1 MTGDDSVRTQCS
13 YCGVGCGISVRTT
26 IDQSGAPVIAKVS
39 GDKLHPANAGRLC
52 TKGATHA
59 EMMAAPGRMT
69 TAYHRPERGQA
80 PVPLPV
86 DDAVRETADRLRA
99 ILDEHGPDAIALYV
113 SGQMSLEAQY
123 LATKLAKGYLRTKH
137 IEANSRLCMA
147 SAGTG
152 YKQSLGADGPPG
164 SYDDFEHADLFFVTG
179 ANMADCH
186 PILFLRMADRL
197 KAGAKLIVV
206 DPRRTETAARADLF
220 LQIAPGTDLALLNG
234 LLHLL
239 VADGAID
246 TDFIAEHT
254 EGWEAMPEFL
264 ADYPPERVA
273 ELTGLP
279 EADIRTAA
287 TMIAE
292 AGEWMSLWT
301 MGLNQSTHGTWNT
314 NALIN
319 LHLATGAICRP
330 GSGPFSLTGQPNAMG
345 GREMGYM
352 GPGLPGQRSLLSPAD
367 RAFVETA
374 WELPEGTLRTEA
386 GQGTIDMFAGLADGE
401 IKAAWIICTN
411 PVATVANRKTVIAG
425 LEAAELVVVQDAYTE
440 TATNSYADLLLP
452 ATLWAESDAVMV
464 NSERNV
470 TLLRRSVDPVG
481 EARPDWLLIA
491 QVATAMGFPGFD
503 FTSSAEVFDELRQFT
518 NPATGYD
525 LSGMSYDRLREGPMQ
540 WPCND
545 SDSPRNPI
553 RYRNDGI
560 HQPLH
565 VDADG
570 HTPALAFATPSRR
583 AVFFPRPHLPAAEL
597 PDDDYP
603 FLLNTGRL
611 QHQWHTMTKTGKV
624 TKLTKLDPEPFVE
637 VHPDDAARLDL
648 KPGDQLEIASRRGR
662 AVLPVRISDRVR
674 PGDCFAPFHW
684 NDEQGEYLT
693 INAVTNDA
701 VDPTSLQPEFKACA
715 VALRR
720 VGPAAESSTGVPIQQ
735 GSPEAGRLPQHAMPA
750 GQPAPPTVHTGQPS
764 ADTRQP
770 VGFAPESPAVP
781 GPGHGGPHPLAVMLG
796 LDAGISPLLS
806 EAERVYLGG
815 YLAALQTL
823 PVSGQ
828 PVLPAT
834 APLSPQARLWIDGML
849 AGAYSRGP
857 GTAGESAGS
866 PDTGMP
872 VGGQPFDNPPFGDFS
887 SGGAVANGGPTVDA
901 VPGRPGAVG
910 VSAGGAEPGA
920 GGALST
926 TVTVLWASQTG
937 NAEELA
943 ASVAARLADGGFAP
957 KLLDMDSCEPT
968 ALDGDVLVVT
978 STFGDGGPPD
988 NGADFLARLEDDAL
1002 RLPRIRYAV
1011 FALGDSSYDDFCGHG
1026 RTLDTLLS
1034 ARGAHRLLP
1043 RVDSEPDFDD
1053 AADQWI
1059 TDVLTAIT
1067 PNPDTSPG
1075 SAPSGPGSAPS
1086 GPDSSAADLGSP
1098 SDVGSLADVGSPA
1111 GTPTTF
1117 GTSSAGSALT
1127 GIPST
1132 AGTPRFGSV
1141 PPATTFPP
1149 AAPLVGSPSA
1159 DAGNHFG
1166 TTLPGSTAPATPG
1179 FAPVPTG
1186 TWPPGFTATTQHSAI
1201 QGAAPQPYPAQAAS
1215 RPSGR
1220 GGASVLDRPQTT
1232 PSRRAPAAPFTRQS
1246 PVLATLMRN
1255 EVLSAPGSPKEVRR
1269 FGFDLHKL
1277 DAPYEVGDSLGV
1289 LPTNCDDLVAEWLAA
1304 TGLDG
1309 RRAVEVDGR
1318 ELLLTD
1324 ALRTHFDIT
1333 KVSNDL
1339 LGFIA
1344 ERNPHPQL
1352 AKLLR
1357 RDNRNE
1363 LASYLWDRQAVDVL
1377 RDFPVRT
1384 DLVDW
1389 LGALKKLQ
1397 PRQYSISSSPLTTP
1411 DEVQLTVGV
1420 LRYGDP
1426 VGDSV
1431 RRGGVCSTFLADR
1444 AGAEVPI
1451 FLQRA
1456 PHFRPPLDPT
1466 VPMIMVGPGTGIAP
1480 FRGFLHERRAVG
1492 ATGRNWLFFGDQ
1504 HAAHN
1509 FYYRTELEDMFRSG
1523 FLTRLDLAFSRDQR
1537 ERIYVQHRMIE
1548 HGAELWSWLCEGA
1561 HFYVCGDAARMAK
1574 DVDDTLLR
1582 IARIHGKLDE
1592 AGALAFKKQ
1601 LVAEKRYVRDVY

>member
-1 MTGDDSVRTQCS
+1 MIGGMTADFRDSGTVRTQCS
-13 YCGVGCGISVRTT
+13 YCGVGCGINVQTET
-26 IDQSGAPVIAKVS
+26 DQSGARLIAKVS

-59 EMMAAPGRMT
+59 EMMAAPGRMD
-69 TAYHRPERGQA
+69 TAYHRPERGQV

-86 DDAVRETADRLRA
+86 DEAVHETAARLRA

-164 SYDDFEHADLFFVTG
+164 SYDDFEHADLFFVSG

-186 PILFLRMADRL
+186 PILHLRMAERL

-239 VADGAID
+239 VAEDAID
-246 TDFIAEHT
+246 PAFIAEHT
-254 EGWEAMPEFL
+254 EGWDAMPAFL
-264 ADYPPERVA
+264 ADYPPDRVA
-273 ELTGLP
+273 GITGLA

-287 TMIAE
+287 RMIAE

-352 GPGLPGQRSLLSPAD
+352 GPGLPGQRSLLSPVD

-374 WELPEGTLRTEA
+374 WDLPAGTLRTES
-386 GQGTIDMFAGLADGE
+386 GPGTIEMFRGLAEGT

-425 LEAAELVVVQDAYTE
+425 LEAAELVVVQDAYGE
-440 TATNSYADLLLP
+440 TATNAYADLLLP

-470 TLLRRSVDPVG
+470 TLLRQSVDPVG
-481 EARPDWLLIA
+481 DARPDWLLIA

-503 FTSSAEVFDELRQFT
+503 FASSAEVFAEITRFT

-540 WPCND
+540 WPCRD
-545 SDSPRNPI
+545 SATPRNPI

-570 HTPALAFATPSRR
+570 TTPRLAFATPSRR
-583 AVFFPRPHLPAAEL
+583 AVFFARPHLPAAEL

-624 TKLTKLDPEPFVE
+624 AKLTKLNGAPFVE
-637 VHPDDAARLDL
+637 VHPEDARRLDL
-648 KPGDQLEIASRRGR
+648 RQGDQLEIASRRGR
-662 AVLPVRISDRVR
+662 AVLPVQISDRVR

-701 VDPTSLQPEFKACA
+701 VDPDSLQPEFKACA

-720 VGPAAESSTGVPIQQ
+720 VGPAPTPEQAPAHPV
-735 GSPEAGRLPQHAMPA
+735 EAG
-750 GQPAPPTVHTGQPS
+750 V
-764 ADTRQP
+764 
-770 VGFAPESPAVP
+770 
-781 GPGHGGPHPLAVMLG
+781 HPLAGILG
-796 LDAGISPLLS
+796 LDAAASPTLAES
-806 EAERVYLGG
+806 ERIYLGG
-815 YLAALQTL
+815 YLAALQSL
-823 PVSGQ
+823 PVIGQ
-828 PVLPAT
+828 PVLPTT
-834 APLSPQARLWIDGML
+834 APLSAQARLWVDGLL
-849 AGAYSRGP
+849 AGMYSRSTGP
-857 GTAGESAGS
+857 
-866 PDTGMP
+866 
-872 VGGQPFDNPPFGDFS
+872 V
-887 SGGAVANGGPTVDA
+887 
-901 VPGRPGAVG
+901 
-910 VSAGGAEPGA
+910 AEPATGEA
-920 GGALST
+920 APAPP
-926 TVTVLWASQTG
+926 VTVLWASQTG

-943 ASVAARLADGGFAP
+943 ATVAARLTDAGFLP
-957 KLLDMDSCEPT
+957 SLLDMDSCDLST
-968 ALDGDVLVVT
+968 LTGDVLLVT

-988 NGADFLARLEDDAL
+988 NGADFATRLADSVARFPAV
-1002 RLPRIRYAV
+1002 RYAV

-1026 RTLDTLLS
+1026 RTLDRLF
-1034 ARGAHRLLP
+1034 AEHGAHRLLP
-1043 RVDSEPDFDD
+1043 RVDSEPDFAD
-1053 AADQWI
+1053 AADQWLD
-1059 TDVLTAIT
+1059 DVLAVLGEPGQGREGPAPTGT
-1067 PNPDTSPG
+1067 PSQVAG
-1075 SAPSGPGSAPS
+1075 SAPNVGLP
-1086 GPDSSAADLGSP
+1086 SSAAAPEDGAWTSP
-1098 SDVGSLADVGSPA
+1098 SDPTSSQLSAGPGPA
-1111 GTPTTF
+1111 GPTGPGRPHIAPTAR
-1117 GTSSAGSALT
+1117 TSWQSDS
-1127 GIPST
+1127 
-1132 AGTPRFGSV
+1132 PRSGL
-1141 PPATTFPP
+1141 AR
-1149 AAPLVGSPSA
+1149 AAA
-1159 DAGNHFG
+1159 
-1166 TTLPGSTAPATPG
+1166 ATPG
-1179 FAPVPTG
+1179 AG
-1186 TWPPGFTATTQHSAI
+1186 
-1201 QGAAPQPYPAQAAS
+1201 
-1215 RPSGR
+1215 RPSTPGHGTVR
-1220 GGASVLDRPQTT
+1220 GGATT
-1232 PSRRAPAAPFTRQS
+1232 LQRVPATSGRVQRGAPMPFTRQA
-1246 PVLATLMRN
+1246 PVRATLVRN
-1255 EVLSAPGSPKEVRR
+1255 DVLSAPGSPKEVRR
-1269 FGFDLHKL
+1269 FGFDLRDL
-1277 DAPYEVGDSLGV
+1277 EASYEVGDSLGI
-1289 LPTNCDDLVAEWLAA
+1289 LPENCPGLVEEWLAA

-1309 RRAVEVDGR
+1309 RRVVELDDR
-1318 ELLLTD
+1318 DLPLAE
-1324 ALRTHFDIT
+1324 ALRTHYDIT
-1333 KVSNDL
+1333 KVSQDL

-1363 LASYLWDRQAVDVL
+1363 LAGYLWDRQVVDVL

-1389 LGALKKLQ
+1389 LGTLKKLQ
-1397 PRQYSISSSPLTTP
+1397 PRQYSISSSPLTDP

-1420 LRYGDP
+1420 VRYGEP
-1426 VGDSV
+1426 SGDTA

-1456 PHFRPPLDPT
+1456 PHFRPPLDPST
-1466 VPMIMVGPGTGIAP
+1466 PMIMVGPGTGIAP
-1480 FRGFLHERRAVG
+1480 FRGFLQERRAVG

-1504 HAAHN
+1504 HAAQN

-1548 HGAELWSWLCEGA
+1548 HGAELWAWLRDGA

-1582 IARIHGKLDE
+1582 IAQIHGKLDE